1 MPSCVNRHH
10 GITALAV
17 LMLGVAAAMA
27 AAPRA
32 AATRGTTSM
41 TFDGDS
47 SEVNGSDGSITTVNA
62 TLAEVGALGAVVK
75 SVTADNIR
83 TSALD
88 QRDQTIECTGHVV
101 FTTRE
106 GQLTGESATIKIAR
120 GSIVQAVITGK
131 PASFE
136 EQSQEVTVERR
147 LHAQTDEIRYDATA
161 ATLTFTG
168 GVLLRIEAVGELR
181 GYRANYSF
189 ATHRA
194 RIEKGNDER
203 SRGTLWRK
211 PQGSSTTP

>member
-1 MPSCVNRHH
+1 MLSCDINLRGIVALTLLFALVMP
-10 GITALAV
+10 
-17 LMLGVAAAMA
+17 AAA
-27 AAPRA
+27 AAPRPTA
-32 AATRGTTSM
+32 MSGTTSV

-62 TLAEVGALGAVVK
+62 TLAEVGALGAVLK
-75 SVTADNIR
+75 SVTADTIK

-88 QRDQTIECTGHVV
+88 QRDQTIECSGHVV

-106 GQLTGESATIKIAR
+106 GRLTGEMATIKIGR
-120 GSIVQAVITGK
+120 GRIVQAVITGK
-131 PASFE
+131 PANFD
-136 EQSQEVTVERR
+136 EQSPDVAVDRR
-147 LHAQTDEIRYDATA
+147 LRAQTDEIRYDASL

-181 GYRANYSF
+181 GHRANYSF

-211 PQGSSTTP
+211 PQSSGTTP